1 MDWLYRLMGTKT
13 TTNLSFSS
21 KALFAVRESFVAIH
35 ERPNVVHLYHYAEDV
50 REELL
55 EFFQAYVEKG
65 GKEKGGREE
74 DDKDP
79 DAATILIYIK
89 QTRPYQVG
97 DIVMDV
103 YDNVIYT
110 AGTAVGAHA
119 SRVVVTSKRINVYT
133 SVKAYVDG

>member
-1 MDWLYRLMGTKT
+1 MNALMWFICITMPKT
-13 TTNLSFSS
+13 FEKNCSSFL
-21 KALFAVRESFVAIH
+21 KLTLKR
-35 ERPNVVHLYHYAEDV
+35 
-50 REELL
+50 
-55 EFFQAYVEKG
+55 
-65 GKEKGGREE
+65 E
-74 DDKDP
+74 DDEDP

>member
-1 MDWLYRLMGTKT
+1 MGSKT

-21 KALFAVRESFVAIH
+21 KALFAVRDSFVAVH

-55 EFFQAYVEKG
+55 EFFQAYVEKVPLE
-65 GKEKGGREE
+65 EKGGREE
-74 DDKDP
+74 DDEDP

-119 SRVVVTSKRINVYT
+119 SRVVVTSNRINVYT